1 VERGEDE
8 AHFVGWFRLALKID
22 QFFEMFFGQ
31 AQDGKLNDK
40 GLRALLQ
47 LAVGA
52 PIRG

>member
-22 QFFEMFFGQ
+22 LFFGQ

-40 GLRALLQ
+40 GLRSLLQ

-52 PIRG
+52 SLRG